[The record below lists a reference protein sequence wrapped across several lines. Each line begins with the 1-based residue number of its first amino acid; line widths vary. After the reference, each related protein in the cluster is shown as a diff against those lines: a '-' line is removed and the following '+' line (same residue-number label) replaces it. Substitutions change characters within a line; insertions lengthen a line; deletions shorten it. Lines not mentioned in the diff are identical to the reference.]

1 MSNETRYALFFV
13 VIFFANIIQAITG
26 FAGTTLAMPFSI
38 ILVGGE
44 EARLI
49 LNILGIA
56 SSIGV
61 VILNRKSIVWKEVL
75 KICLIMGVGMAIG
88 FVIIHFANVPKQILY
103 FILAGVIL
111 LFAAIGV
118 YTTFFKKEKERKVQE
133 TTEQEQEQED
143 QGNLNQEQPQVEA
156 KPVDKNAPLKEA
168 GLIALLV
175 AAGVVH
181 GMFVCGGPL
190 LIIYATK
197 KLNGKDQFRATLSM
211 AWIVLNTVNLV
222 RDVASGA
229 FTAEN
234 VGHLMIVLAIALSTL
249 LVAIIVGNLIAK
261 KLNQK
266 AFMIVT
272 YVLMVISAVSLILN
286 ACGIF

>member
-1 MSNETRYALFFV
+1 MSNTTRYSLFFV
-13 VIFFANIIQAITG
+13 AIFLANIIQAITG

-44 EARLI
+44 EARVI
-49 LNILGIA
+49 LNILGIV

-61 VILNRKSIVWKEVL
+61 VILNRKWIVWKEVL
-75 KICLIMGVGMAIG
+75 KICLVMGVGMAIG
-88 FVIIHFANVPKQILY
+88 FVIIHFANVPKEIFY

-111 LFAAIGV
+111 VFAAIGI
-118 YTTFFKKEKERKVQE
+118 YTTFFKKEKTIEE
-133 TTEQEQEQED
+133 GEE
-143 QGNLNQEQPQVEA
+143 P
-156 KPVDKNAPLKEA
+156 PVDKYAKAREA

-175 AAGVVH
+175 AAGIVH

-197 KLNGKDQFRATLSM
+197 KLKERDEFRATLSM

-222 RDVASGA
+222 RDIVAGA
-229 FTAEN
+229 FTQDN
-234 VGHLMIVLAIALSTL
+234 VKHLMIVLAIALSTL
-249 LVAIIVGNLIAK
+249 FAAIIIGNIIAK
-261 KLNQK
+261 KLNK
-266 AFMIVT
+266 KVFMIFT

-286 ACGIF
+286 ACGVF

>member
-1 MSNETRYALFFV
+1 MNNGTRYGLFFV

-44 EARLI
+44 EARVV

-61 VILNRKSIVWKEVL
+61 VILNRKYIVWKE
-75 KICLIMGVGMAIG
+75 IG

-111 LFAAIGV
+111 VFAAVGV
-118 YTTFFKKEKERKVQE
+118 YTTFFKKEKEPVE
-133 TTEQEQEQED
+133 GE
-143 QGNLNQEQPQVEA
+143 EQPVSKYA
-156 KPVDKNAPLKEA
+156 KIKEA

-197 KLNGKDQFRATLSM
+197 KMTGRDEIRATLSM

-222 RDVASGA
+222 RDIIAGA

-234 VGHLMIVLAIALSTL
+234 VGHLMTVLGIALATL
-249 LVAIIVGNLIAK
+249 IVAIIVGNLIAK
-261 KLNQK
+261 KMNK
-266 AFMIVT
+266 KVFMIFT
-272 YVLMVISAVSLILN
+272 YVLMIISAVSLILN
-286 ACGIF
+286 ACGVF